1 MTGDGV
7 TETGAHHDEDGLMT
21 AREAEVRRRL
31 GTQLRRLGHNVV
43 GNHMDLAVLDELADA
58 LGRLAD
64 VADTGSSRTRP
75 LASYLEHHT
84 THSTAGLLKSYD
96 DRPFSG
102 EASPWG
108 IDLAIHR
115 VDDDAVADVTFGS
128 AHEGAPGRAHGG
140 IVAGLFDDVFGFVL
154 GIIATAAFTGELKIR
169 YHAPTPLHTPLVCR
183 GHLDARDGRKLWI
196 TGDLRDGDTVVAS
209 ATGLFITV
217 DPALFRAAS
226 QQLPAPQ

>member
-1 MTGDGV
+1 MS
-7 TETGAHHDEDGLMT
+7 E
-21 AREAEVRRRL
+21 READARRRV
-31 GTQLRRLGHNVV
+31 GTQLRRLGHNIV
-43 GNHMDLAVLDELADA
+43 GNHIDVAVLDELADA

-64 VADTGSSRTRP
+64 ITDTGRARTRS
-75 LASYLEHHT
+75 LAAFLENHT
-84 THSTAGLLKSYD
+84 TFSEAGPMKTYD

-108 IDLAIHR
+108 IDLQVR
-115 VDDDAVADVTFGS
+115 REGDDAVADVTLGA

-169 YHAPTPLHTPLVCR
+169 YHSPTPLHVPLVCR
-183 GHLDARDGRKLWI
+183 GRLDNRDGRKLWI
-196 TGDLRDGDTVVAS
+196 TGELSDGDTVVAS

-217 DPALFRAAS
+217 DPDVFRAAS
-226 QQLPAPQ
+226 QQLPAPR